1 MMADS
6 KTSSNKSMWNSIK
19 NSLRKRKYG
28 MNIDS
33 LMIWLLIWLNPKV
46 DMFGLAKIMMVM
58 FKVTVSLK
66 VLIFITLGY
75 GSLGLM
81 TSVLLAPDG
90 SV

>member
-1 MMADS
+1 MADS
-6 KTSSNKSMWNSIK
+6 KTSSNKSMWNSIN
-19 NSLRKRKYG
+19 NSLRKRKSG
-28 MNIDS
+28 TNTDS
-33 LMIWLLIWLNPKV
+33 LMIWLLIWSNLKV
-46 DMFGLAKIMMVM
+46 GTFGLAKIMMVM